1 MKKVWVGALTLALAA
16 TSINIGHANETT
28 EPTPAAVQVLITDHG
43 AVAGDEIDDT
53 AAIQKAIHAAS
64 ALGGGEVVVP
74 NGVFL
79 VAPTTTK
86 RIEVPSNITITGVG
100 TLGESVLKVK
110 NDAGDYLTVF
120 GAPMSTSAYVE
131 HVKFQYL
138 RFDQNPAGNT
148 TGYLK
153 SGVSGIGQHMIA
165 FYNFYNVTVDN
176 VRFDPISGI
185 NTVVLNGPTA
195 KKATVTNNTFKFVR
209 GRGADRYDNS
219 AVYLN
224 CEDQTLTGNTFTAD
238 LSEKAFGAMETHK
251 GPSVVQ
257 NNVTD
262 GYQTL
267 LHVVSPS
274 SGQSVL
280 HPSMEVAYNTAKR
293 ANHAIRLWSITGT
306 LLKNVNIHDNMI
318 DVAQADHKEVSSS
331 GISMV
336 HSAGE
341 SLKGLQDGI
350 AIHHNSITFQQAPVG
365 IDITESSSYGIGLAP
380 SGNISNVTV
389 TDNTVNNAPVRGL
402 LLGNYTTTNSSEHV
416 TITGNTFLNPGHDL
430 GAQESYR
437 AGMAIVSTQHDVTV
451 TGNTIHGD
459 LNPFRGNYSFYVQNG
474 TFTGVTVKDNTVK
487 ADYGTYKTSIHAT
500 VMR

>member
-1 MKKVWVGALTLALAA
+1 MKKGWATAMALALVA
-16 TSINIGHANETT
+16 TPVSIGQATETT
-28 EPTPAAVQVLITDHG
+28 GTAPAVKVLITDHG

-53 AAIQKAIHAAS
+53 DAIQRAIHAAS

-120 GAPMSTSAYVE
+120 GAPQSTSKYVE
-131 HVKFQYL
+131 NVKFQYL

-153 SGVSGIGQHMIA
+153 SGVAGVGQHMIA
-165 FYNFYNVTVDN
+165 FYSFYNVTVDN
-176 VRFDPISGI
+176 VHFDPISGV

-195 KKATVTNNTFKFVR
+195 KKATVTNNKFKFVR
-209 GRGADRYDNS
+209 GRGAYRYDNS

-224 CEDQTLTGNTFTAD
+224 CEDQILTGNTFTAD
-238 LSEKAFGAMETHK
+238 LAEKAFGAMETHK
-251 GPSVVQ
+251 GPSVVK
-257 NNVTD
+257 NNSTD
-262 GYQTL
+262 GYHTL

-280 HPSMEVAYNTAKR
+280 NPSMEVAFNTAKR
-293 ANHAIRLWSITGT
+293 ANHAIRLWSITDT
-306 LLKNVNIHDNMI
+306 VLRNVNIHDNTI
-318 DVAQADHKEVSSS
+318 ELAQADHQEVSSS

-341 SLKGLQDGI
+341 SLKGLQDQI
-350 AIHHNSITFQQAPVG
+350 TIHNNSITFQQQPVTG
-365 IDITESSSYGIGLAP
+365 IDVSESSSYGIGLAP
-380 SGNISNVTV
+380 SGNISNVKV
-389 TDNTVNNAPVRGL
+389 TANKVNNAPVRGL

-416 TITGNTFLNPGHDL
+416 TITGNEFLNPGHDL

-437 AGMAIVSTQHDVTV
+437 AGMAIVSTQNDVTV
-451 TGNTIHGD
+451 TGNTIYGN

-474 TFTGVTVKDNTVK
+474 TFTGVTVKNNTVK
-487 ADYGTYKTSIHAT
+487 ADYGTYKSSFHAT
-500 VMR
+500 VIR